1 MGSERTNREGTGE
14 ERRRN
19 ATRQSLKGK
28 KREGSRKV
36 PTNRENGRK
45 KGNKRRERRKGRQK
59 YETVNLKKELG
70 VEGREAELGFVK
82 STDEGGTST
91 KRSV

>member
-1 MGSERTNREGTGE
+1 MGE
-14 ERRRN
+14 
-19 ATRQSLKGK
+19 
-28 KREGSRKV
+28 KRETKQEKEG
-36 PTNRENGRK
+36 G
-45 KGNKRRERRKGRQK
+45 KGRQK